1 MKVRDE
7 VSSTEKL
14 LDLIRK
20 KGGHPEPSVSKPSE
34 PSASRES
41 FFSSFSNIVPLR
53 KTLMIGVDIG
63 HLTLRLVKTAP
74 LSGKKWTLIDFA
86 SVPFGHLESSDNPR
100 FPAFL
105 KSEIE
110 KFCDISKSQIWAIA
124 SAAQFDVRQI
134 SIPRLEKKEIANA
147 VYWTLQKEM
156 PFEEKET
163 LFDFEV
169 QGEVVERGAPKWLV
183 TVYMLPKQ
191 DVEKLRRI
199 FSQAGLHLS
208 GMTTTPFALQ
218 NIFQTGLVPTPDETF
233 ASLFIGNNFSRI
245 DIYKNAKLV
254 LTRGIKAGAGS
265 MVESLME
272 EFNEKKSGPPDS
284 TGKAGLIDAE
294 QARKVLFSI
303 SPDSEPLKGDDAG
316 LALPETEIF
325 ELISPALE
333 RLIRQVERTIEHY
346 VNRTGE
352 DSIQKI
358 YITSAMNVSR
368 SLTQYVGEQLGVESD
383 IFDPVSGEMSSTGN
397 VIAAASL
404 SERIAF
410 APALGAAIS
419 DNAYTPNLIYTSKDR
434 RKPERIAF
442 INRMIFAT
450 FIIAFV
456 ICSGVL
462 VHLGYSGYQK
472 KAAIAALE
480 GELSRFKPYID
491 RDVILKMTE
500 QLKQRQQITRAYSKR
515 YLGMAAIAELSLLTP
530 PEIRLL
536 SLKAD
541 LGGIDSGGKKKG
553 SSQNVEVE
561 GVVLGERKDLEGA
574 LAGYV
579 MKLGASP
586 IFKRVDIQKSH
597 FATYRDSDFLR
608 FVIDIKLT

>member
-7 VSSTEKL
+7 ISSTEKL

-34 PSASRES
+34 PSAPRDS
-41 FFSSFSNIVPLR
+41 FFSSLSNIVPLR

-63 HLTLRLVKTAP
+63 HLTLRLVKTAQI
-74 LSGKKWTLIDFA
+74 SGKKWTLIDFA
-86 SVPFGHLESSDNPR
+86 SVPFGHLESRDNPR

-110 KFCDISKSQIWAIA
+110 KFCDISNSQIWAIA

-199 FSQAGLHLS
+199 FSQAGLVLS

-272 EFNEKKSGPPDS
+272 EFNEKKA
-284 TGKAGLIDAE
+284 GKAGPMDAE

-316 LALPETEIF
+316 FALPETEIF

-333 RLIRQVERTIEHY
+333 RLIRQVERTIDYY
-346 VNRTGE
+346 VHKTGV

-368 SLTQYVGEQLGVESD
+368 SLTEYVGQQLGVESD

-397 VIAAASL
+397 AIAAASL

-419 DNAYTPNLIYTSKDR
+419 DNAYTPNLIYTSKER

-442 INRMIFAT
+442 INRMIFVG
-450 FIIAFV
+450 FIIAFLV
-456 ICSGVL
+456 CSGVM
-462 VHLGYSGYQK
+462 VHLGYSGYKK

-480 GELSRFKPYID
+480 GEISRFKPYID

-500 QLKQRQQITRAYSKR
+500 QLRQKQQITRAYSKR

-530 PEIRLL
+530 QEIRLL

-541 LGGIDSGGKKKG
+541 LGGIDSSGKTKA

-586 IFKRVDIQKSH
+586 VFKRVDIRKSH